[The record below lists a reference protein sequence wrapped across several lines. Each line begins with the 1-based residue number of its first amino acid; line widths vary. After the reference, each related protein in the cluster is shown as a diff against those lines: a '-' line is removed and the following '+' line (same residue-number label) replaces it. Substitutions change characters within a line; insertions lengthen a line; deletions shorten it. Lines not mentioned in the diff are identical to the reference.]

1 MTSSSRN
8 NKNRI
13 RSEQGQSIPKQREE
27 LFKEICR
34 HGLLNQLL
42 KAKAE
47 EEYIAHYELE
57 QSITKLTSDNAANFL
72 AQELKMKSQEQ
83 LRAWCQSHG
92 LTSSDELLK

>member
-1 MTSSSRN
+1 MTRPSRN

-42 KAKAE
+42 KAA
-47 EEYIAHYELE
+47 EEYIAHYPLE

-72 AQELKMKSQEQ
+72 AQELKIKSQEQ
-83 LRAWCQSHG
+83 LRLVQIAWINKQDIS
-92 LTSSDELLK
+92 